1 MKLVKSTPNKQLEL
15 IREDD
20 YNTLFTLLVNLR
32 EVLQRIR
39 GNTVTGIHDN
49 GFTMSRE
56 GRLTT
61 YLIEE

>member
-1 MKLVKSTPNKQLEL
+1 MKLVKSTPGKQRKL
-15 IREDD
+15 ICEDD
-20 YNTLFTLLVNLR
+20 YDALFTLLVDLR
-32 EVLQRIR
+32 EVLLRIR

-49 GFTMSRE
+49 GFTVSKE